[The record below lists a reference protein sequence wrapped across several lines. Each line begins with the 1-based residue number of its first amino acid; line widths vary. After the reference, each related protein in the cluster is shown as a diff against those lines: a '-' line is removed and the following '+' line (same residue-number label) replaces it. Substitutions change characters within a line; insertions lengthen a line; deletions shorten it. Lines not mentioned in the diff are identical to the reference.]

1 MVLSAGIQD
10 TMRRPLRTTSGLPRS
25 RVWLSPEV
33 AIAIKNRSFWAHW
46 IYPIMLLN
54 GSSDRKDMINNQ
66 GKMLR
71 VPVSLEDM
79 KNGYGVVSRFYALVE
94 GIFEKGLRQ
103 KGLQLLSITPGEVVL
118 EVGVGT
124 GYSLKEIA
132 NSVGENGKAYGIDV
146 TPQML
151 EITRKRL
158 RKAGLMDRVEL
169 YEGDARSMPYEDG
182 KFDAVYMA
190 ATLELF
196 DTPDIP
202 RVLSEIKRVLKPS
215 GRLGVVS
222 LTKESREDSLFIRF
236 YEWLHQKV
244 LKYASCRPIYVEE
257 LVKDAEYEIIKTD
270 QFVIAKL
277 VPWKL
282 LVARPLTDS

>member
-1 MVLSAGIQD
+1 
-10 TMRRPLRTTSGLPRS
+10 
-25 RVWLSPEV
+25 
-33 AIAIKNRSFWAHW
+33 
-46 IYPIMLLN
+46 
-54 GSSDRKDMINNQ
+54 MINNQ

-79 KNGYGVVSRFYALVE
+79 KNGYGVVSRFYAVVE

-132 NSVGENGKAYGIDV
+132 NSVGENGKAYGIDI

-169 YEGDARSMPYEDG
+169 YERDARSMPYEDG
-182 KFDAVYMA
+182 KFDAVYIA
-190 ATLELF
+190 STLELF

-202 RVLSEIKRVLKPS
+202 RVLNEIKRILKPG
-215 GRLGVVS
+215 GRLGVAS
-222 LTKESREDSLFIRF
+222 LTKESREDSPFIRF
-236 YEWLHQKV
+236 YEWLHQKIP
-244 LKYASCRPIYVEE
+244 KYASCRPIYVEE
-257 LVKDAEYEIIKTD
+257 LVKDAGYEITKTEE
-270 QFVIAKL
+270 FVLYKI

-282 LVARPLTDS
+282 VLARPLTDS

>member
-1 MVLSAGIQD
+1 
-10 TMRRPLRTTSGLPRS
+10 
-25 RVWLSPEV
+25 
-33 AIAIKNRSFWAHW
+33 
-46 IYPIMLLN
+46 
-54 GSSDRKDMINNQ
+54 MINNQ

-79 KNGYGVVSRFYALVE
+79 KNGYGVVSRFYAVVE

-124 GYSLKEIA
+124 GYSLKEMA

-244 LKYASCRPIYVEE
+244 PKYASCRPIYVEE